1 MVRLTEKGMSKA
13 ERGQKVTQRL
23 KKITDTKGT
32 FQAKMGTK
40 RTEMVWTQQKEK
52 ILRRGGKN
60 TQNYIKQIFMT

>member
-1 MVRLTEKGMSKA
+1 M
-13 ERGQKVTQRL
+13 TQRL

-52 ILRRGGKN
+52 ILKEVARIHR
-60 TQNYIKQIFMT
+60 TT